1 MDRPGQSAK
10 ASENMPQRSQSNGN
24 KDALAQATKQMRG
37 RNMKKATGQQIAK
50 GKKKGKEIKQHRQ
63 AAKHAKMRKQSINEL
78 RICASVIIFSVS
90 LRSKHQEKGRGCI

>member
-1 MDRPGQSAK
+1 MDRPGQSAN

-50 GKKKGKEIKQHRQ
+50 GKKKGKEIKERRQ
-63 AAKHAKMRKQSINEL
+63 AAKHAKTRKQSIHDL
-78 RICASVIIFSVS
+78 RVCTSVIIFSLA
-90 LRSKHQEKGRGCI
+90 LRSK